1 MLSPGA
7 GNPGPGEAGE
17 LNRDALVPSSPPS
30 LGCLHTLRPTLCARR
45 NRNPLVAAIR
55 LSVWKNGIQ

>member
-30 LGCLHTLRPTLCARR
+30 LGCLHTLRSGLRR
-45 NRNPLVAAIR
+45 PGLR
-55 LSVWKNGIQ
+55 LGKGGGPSGPQGVLHF